1 MSAQAATGRP
11 HLRLLSGECGSVDVQ
26 ARLAQ
31 AINEGRHSDARVL
44 LERYRQAL
52 RRRHGSER

>member
-11 HLRLLSGECGSVDVQ
+11 HLRLLSGECGAVDVQ

-52 RRRHGSER
+52 RRRLA

>member
-1 MSAQAATGRP
+1 MATQTATGRP
-11 HLRLLSGECGSVDVQ
+11 HLRLLSGECGAVDVQ

-31 AINEGRHSDARVL
+31 AINEGRHGDARVL

-52 RRRHGSER
+52 RRRLA